1 MALQN
6 NSIMP
11 MREYLS
17 KTLYIPM
24 YQREYSWDEVEL
36 DDFWKDLVTTKQ
48 DREVHFFG
56 QIVIHNEDDKKLYVI
71 DGQQRT
77 ITSVIYLRALQK
89 ICSENAI
96 IKDTEDAKSIVDD
109 IASLIGRNKRR
120 SNELHLILG
129 NDDKD
134 YFINKIQ
141 SGYPAPDRKEK
152 KKSRE
157 RLRKAFLFFE
167 AKLSDELADITDED
181 DLLDRIE
188 SFFKAFKDDFRVL
201 YMEAT
206 KLNEAFIIFETLNAR
221 GKDLETADLLKNY
234 FFSHTK
240 NIKLA
245 EEQWSLM
252 IKELDGIDPTKFI
265 RHLWNSG
272 HDFSREKE
280 LYKEIVKTI
289 STPKRSKEFLNEL
302 AKYATVYH
310 DLANP
315 TDCNYF
321 TNEKIKESLVSLKN
335 MHASSFYPIVL
346 ALTSKDFSEPDMA
359 DIVESIEIFVFRNFT
374 IGGKVANS
382 AEVDFSKIAKSI
394 SEEELT
400 TKEDIQAKV
409 RANMLDDAEFKNLF
423 TRWRGSNSAADK
435 FAVRYILRR
444 IHSYLSPTSEVT
456 QDYTKVH
463 IEHIMPQNG
472 SLWTSVSEDDHDA
485 YLWRL
490 GNLALLDSTL
500 NKEAQN
506 KPFASKK
513 ANFATSQIRPNED
526 IANKEDWGINE
537 IEARQKQLAVYALKI
552 WK

>member
-1 MALQN
+1 MN
-6 NSIMP
+6 
-11 MREYLS
+11 LS
-17 KTLYIPM
+17 
-24 YQREYSWDEVEL
+24 S
-36 DDFWKDLVTTKQ
+36 
-48 DREVHFFG
+48 
-56 QIVIHNEDDKKLYVI
+56 
-71 DGQQRT
+71 
-77 ITSVIYLRALQK
+77 
-89 ICSENAI
+89 
-96 IKDTEDAKSIVDD
+96 
-109 IASLIGRNKRR
+109 
-120 SNELHLILG
+120 
-129 NDDKD
+129 
-134 YFINKIQ
+134 
-141 SGYPAPDRKEK
+141 
-152 KKSRE
+152 
-157 RLRKAFLFFE
+157 
-167 AKLSDELADITDED
+167 
-181 DLLDRIE
+181 
-188 SFFKAFKDDFRVL
+188 
-201 YMEAT
+201 
-206 KLNEAFIIFETLNAR
+206 
-221 GKDLETADLLKNY
+221 
-234 FFSHTK
+234 
-240 NIKLA
+240 
-245 EEQWSLM
+245 
-252 IKELDGIDPTKFI
+252 
-265 RHLWNSG
+265 
-272 HDFSREKE
+272 E

>member
-24 YQREYSWDEVEL
+24 YQREYSWDEAEL
-36 DDFWKDLVTTKQ
+36 DDFWADLTTTIADKDI
-48 DREVHFFG
+48 HFFG

-77 ITSVIYLRALQK
+77 ITSVIFLRALQK
-89 ICSENAI
+89 ICSENSI
-96 IKDTEDAKSIVDD
+96 IKDSEDAKSIVDD
-109 IASLIGRNKRR
+109 IASLIGRKKRKA
-120 SNELHLILG
+120 NELHLILG

-134 YFINKIQ
+134 YFIDKIQ
-141 SGYPAPDRKEK
+141 SGFPDPDKKEK
-152 KKSRE
+152 KKSQE
-157 RLRKAFLFFE
+157 RMRKAFLYFE
-167 AKLSDELADITDED
+167 SKLSDEIEGLTDED
-181 DLLDRIE
+181 DLLDKIE
-188 SFFKAFKDDFRVL
+188 IFFNAFKDDFRVL

-234 FFSHTK
+234 IFSK
-240 NIKLA
+240 ASDVKVA
-245 EEQWSLM
+245 EKQWSQM
-252 IKELDGIDPTKFI
+252 IDDLDGIDPTKFI

-280 LYKEIVKTI
+280 LYKRVVKSI
-289 STPKRSKEFLNEL
+289 STPKRSKDFLNEM
-302 AKYATVYH
+302 ATYAPVYH

-315 TDCNYF
+315 TDCDYF
-321 TNEKIKESLVSLKN
+321 SNAKLKESLVALKN
-335 MHASSFYPIVL
+335 MRASAFYPTVM
-346 ALTSKDFSEPDMA
+346 ALTSKSFDESDIA
-359 DIVESIEIFVFRNFT
+359 DIVETIETFVFRNFT

-382 AEVDFSKIAKSI
+382 AEVVFSKLAKSI
-394 SEEELT
+394 FEEELT
-400 TKEDIQAKV
+400 TKADIQDRI
-409 RANMLDDAEFKNLF
+409 RANMLGDDEFKNLF
-423 TRWRGSNSAADK
+423 ILWKGSTSAADK
-435 FAVRYILRR
+435 FAVRYILRK
-444 IHSYLSPTSEVT
+444 IHTYLSPTSEVI
-456 QDYTKVH
+456 QDYNKVH

-472 SLWTSVSEDDHDA
+472 SLWTNVSSEDHDA

-490 GNLALLDSTL
+490 GNLALLDATL

-506 KPFASKK
+506 KPFADKK
-513 ANFATSQIRPNED
+513 AFFATSQIKPNDEV
-526 IANKEDWGINE
+526 ASQTDWGKKE
-537 IEARQKQLAVYALKI
+537 IEDRQQKLADYALII